1 MIKKTLTGGIARI
14 QWLLSIAAA
23 LAFIAGYILAIITG
37 VWWDDHDGLILT
49 LVVLGMVVGL
59 LNITG
64 KEIVPYLVAAIALV
78 VVGSFEAFTPLNE
91 VRRGLGDKL
100 NDIVRLMAIF
110 TAPAA
115 VIQAIRAGVVLSAPD
130 RKQDS

>member
-1 MIKKTLTGGIARI
+1 
-14 QWLLSIAAA
+14 LLSIIAA
-23 LAFIAGYILAIITG
+23 LAFIAGYVISIITG
-37 VWWDDHDGLILT
+37 IWSPNNSDLILT
-49 LVVLGMVVGL
+49 LIILGVIVGL

-64 KEIVPYLVAAIALV
+64 REIMPYLVAAIALV
-78 VVGSFEAFTPLNE
+78 VVGNLKAFTPLND
-91 VRRGLGDKL
+91 VRGGLGDDL
-100 NDIVRLMAIF
+100 NDIVRLMATF

>member
-1 MIKKTLTGGIARI
+1 MIRKALTGGIARI
-14 QWLLSIAAA
+14 QRLLSIAAA
-23 LAFIAGYILAIITG
+23 VAFICGYIIAIITG
-37 VWWDDHDGLILT
+37 IWWPDHDGLILT

-64 KEIVPYLVAAIALV
+64 REIMPYLVAAIALV

-91 VRRGLGDKL
+91 VRSGLGNDL

-130 RKQDS
+130 RKQDR